1 MSFFSGWIEL
11 LNPDSYAVKAD
22 SQSLIKLLSPKGLL
36 FSALL
41 AQVPDLGF
49 FYEIP
54 AANFPEVTKRII
66 ESGQLELLPGSVYEG
81 RLVKSADGHFLR
93 LSKTCE
99 IMTALSCFRY
109 GRILLVLLLVLSFV
123 F

>member
-1 MSFFSGWIEL
+1 M
-11 LNPDSYAVKAD
+11 LNPESYSVKAD

-41 AQVPDLGF
+41 SQVPDLGF

-54 AANFPEVTKRII
+54 AVNFPAATKKII

-81 RLVKSADGHFLR
+81 RLVKSSDGHFLR
-93 LSKTCE
+93 LSTQKFKWVDNSFC
-99 IMTALSCFRY
+99 RY
-109 GRILLVLLLVLSFV
+109 G
-123 F
+123 